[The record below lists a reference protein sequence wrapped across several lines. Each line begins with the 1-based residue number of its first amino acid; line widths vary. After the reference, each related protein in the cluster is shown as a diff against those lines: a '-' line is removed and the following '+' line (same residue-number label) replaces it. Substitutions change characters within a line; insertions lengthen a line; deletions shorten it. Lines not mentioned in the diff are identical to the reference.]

1 MSSSVAGARTFNI
14 REENFSKPTSD
25 ISLDNPNNKTVT
37 DPADNIRSRN
47 HLEESGSG
55 GIKTTAGGI
64 AKDMAGLS
72 KFDPPSPTNDL
83 YRNQSFYHQGNLT
96 EPQNQDGGIT
106 LPSGRVIY
114 GTSGPSATSKN
125 DADFFKGSV
134 FEKK

>member
-47 HLEESGSG
+47 RLEESGSG

-64 AKDMAGLS
+64 AKDMAGLN
-72 KFDPPSPTNDL
+72 KCL
-83 YRNQSFYHQGNLT
+83 
-96 EPQNQDGGIT
+96 
-106 LPSGRVIY
+106 
-114 GTSGPSATSKN
+114 
-125 DADFFKGSV
+125 FKQICG
-134 FEKK
+134 